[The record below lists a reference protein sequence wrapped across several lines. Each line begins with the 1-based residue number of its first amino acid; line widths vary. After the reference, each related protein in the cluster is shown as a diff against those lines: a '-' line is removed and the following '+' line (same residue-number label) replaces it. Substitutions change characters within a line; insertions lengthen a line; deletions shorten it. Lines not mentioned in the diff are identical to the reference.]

1 VKAAALLFDTFAGA
15 KKVYSLKSGIIN
27 WKNRQSN

>member
-1 VKAAALLFDTFAGA
+1 MKAAELLFDTFGGS